1 MTIKQIHDFITF
13 VLNKEISGYVSPSDI
28 DKALDRAQMSK
39 FVELVGN
46 PKGYQPGRPIPP
58 IAYGLT
64 QKISDDLRY
73 FKRRQ
78 QYTSTSSGI
87 INLNA
92 ATEFNNLSV
101 APEYLHI
108 LGMYATSS
116 RSISSSSYS
125 SSAGIISESISSSTK
140 VINNPVKVVNEDQLA
155 ERLISQLAEPTN
167 TSPIAI
173 LGDGGNKIQL
183 FPEAQIS
190 GQMMYLER
198 PIKPFF
204 SFVVDGRKVIHNPSS
219 TNALTHTAVNA
230 LTAQDGTSV
239 AAGSTTSVAVSVELN
254 WPADCINDI
263 ISRAL
268 TVLGVHLEDQG
279 VQQYS
284 ELKTQQGS

>member
-1 MTIKQIHDFITF
+1 MTVKQIHDFITF
-13 VLNKEISGYVSPSDI
+13 ILNKEISGYVSPSDI

-64 QKISDDLRY
+64 QKISDDLRF

-92 ATEFNNLSV
+92 ATEFNNLSI

-116 RSISSSSYS
+116 KTISTSSYTNS
-125 SSAGIISESISSSTK
+125 SGIISESVSSSSK
-140 VINNPVKVVNEDQLA
+140 IINNPVKVINEDQLA
-155 ERLISQLAEPTN
+155 DRLISQLSEPTN

-183 FPEAQIS
+183 FPEVQIS
-190 GQMMYLER
+190 GHMMYLER

-204 SFVVDGRKVIHNPSS
+204 SFVVDGRKIIHNPSTS
-219 TNALTHTAVNA
+219 VALTHTAVNA
-230 LTAQDGTSV
+230 LTGQDG
-239 AAGSTTSVAVSVELN
+239 AAVSAGATTSIAASVSLS
-254 WPADCINDI
+254 WPADCVNDI

-279 VQQYS
+279 IQQYS

>member
-92 ATEFNNLSV
+92 ASEFNNLSV

-108 LGMYATSS
+108 LGMYATTTKSVTSS
-116 RSISSSSYS
+116 AFS
-125 SSAGIISESISSSTK
+125 SSAGIISETVSTGNK
-140 VINNPVKVVNEDQLA
+140 TINNPVKVINEDQLA

-167 TSPIAI
+167 SSPIAI

-183 FPEAQIS
+183 FPEVEIS
-190 GQMMYLER
+190 GHMMYLER
-198 PIKPFF
+198 PVKPFF
-204 SFVVDGRKVIHNPSS
+204 SFIVDGRKVIHNPSTS
-219 TNALTHTAVNA
+219 ATLDHTAVNA
-230 LTAQDGTSV
+230 LTGQNGAAV
-239 AAGSTTSVAVSVELN
+239 AAGASTTLAASTDLN

>member
-101 APEYLHI
+101 APDYLHI
-108 LGMYATSS
+108 LGMYATSTKTV
-116 RSISSSSYS
+116 SSSSYS
-125 SSAGIISESISSSTK
+125 SSSGIISETVSSSSKT
-140 VINNPVKVVNEDQLA
+140 INNPVKVINEDQLA

-183 FPEAQIS
+183 FPETGIS
-190 GQMMYLER
+190 GHIMYLER
-198 PIKPFF
+198 PVKPYY
-204 SFVVDGRKVIHNPSS
+204 SFIVDGRKVIHNPSTS
-219 TNALTHTAVNA
+219 NTLSHTATNA
-230 LTAQDGTSV
+230 LTAQDGSSV
-239 AAGSTTSVAVSVELN
+239 AAGGSTTLAVSIDLN

-279 VQQYS
+279 IQQYS

>member
-1 MTIKQIHDFITF
+1 MTIKEIHDFITF

-64 QKISDDLRY
+64 QKILDDLRF
-73 FKRRQ
+73 FKKRQ
-78 QYTSTSSGI
+78 QFTSTSSGI

-92 ATEFNNLSV
+92 AAEFNNLSV
-101 APEYLHI
+101 APVYLHLI
-108 LGMYATSS
+108 GMYCTTNKTVSTSS
-116 RSISSSSYS
+116 FSNAS
-125 SSAGIISESISSSTK
+125 GIWTETVTSGSKT
-140 VINNPVKVVNEDQLA
+140 INNPIKIINEDQLA
-155 ERLISQLAEPTN
+155 DRLVSQITEPSS

-173 LGDGGNKIQL
+173 LGDGGNKIQI
-183 FPEAQIS
+183 FPESAHS

-198 PIKPFF
+198 PIKPLF
-204 SFVVDGRKVIHNPSS
+204 SYVVDGRTIVHNSS
-219 TNALTHTAVNA
+219 TSATSNQTATNALTDQN
-230 LTAQDGTSV
+230 GTTI
-239 AAGSTTSVAVSVELN
+239 AAGGSYTLSASTNLN
-254 WPADCINDI
+254 WPEDCMNDV

-268 TVLGVHLEDQG
+268 TLLGVHLEDMG

-284 ELKTQQGS
+284 ELKTAQGS